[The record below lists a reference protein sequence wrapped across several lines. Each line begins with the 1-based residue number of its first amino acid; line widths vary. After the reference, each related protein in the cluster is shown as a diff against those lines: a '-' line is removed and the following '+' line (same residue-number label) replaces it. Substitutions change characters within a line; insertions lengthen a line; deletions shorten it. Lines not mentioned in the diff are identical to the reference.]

1 MHHFLTLV
9 LVVLTWHST
18 ASAESRGAKVDA
30 SAARLGTLN
39 AKERTLLEP
48 HLAHGPVLLT
58 EFRNRQ
64 TDLPAVIYAAR
75 IQASAPIVAD
85 VIGKPA
91 AYPKFM
97 NALTGVNITSE
108 SGPMVSFDWTWG
120 VSLFSMTGQNVMTT
134 YPGDAT
140 RGYRFDI
147 RTIGGDLGIGRVMW
161 RVYPDGTNGSLVVFS
176 SRLDMRDANYIT
188 RQLSQEGNAIN
199 RTINVAVAMV
209 TLLEIKEEAERRSGS
224 HVSRKFPA
232 KPLARPNVD
241 MEALRDLL
249 ARGDLVFMDLDGS
262 TMQSVTVAGRTGST
276 VGRVRRVMLDP
287 EEFSKSLL
295 HGTCAQVVE
304 RSMKGVRFEWEIP
317 IPLIHVGGEM
327 LLRASPTVVAV
338 DGVSGTLSKGQWRFD
353 THRYRSGEA
362 GVVGWATFDPAD
374 SPKLIRK
381 LIAGNTYFSHG
392 FVAATQ
398 LAVMRSLR
406 TRVHRLNAGP
416 RPSLRSAASLRAR
429 P

>member
-1 MHHFLTLV
+1 MQHFLTLFI
-9 LVVLTWHST
+9 VVFAWQ
-18 ASAESRGAKVDA
+18 SAALAENRSAKVDA
-30 SAARLGTLN
+30 SIARLGTLN
-39 AKERTLLEP
+39 TEERALLGP

-58 EFRNRQ
+58 EFQNRQ

-75 IQASAPIVAD
+75 IHASPHVVAD

-91 AYPKFM
+91 AYPRFM
-97 NALTGVNITSE
+97 SALTAVNVTSK
-108 SGPMVSFDWTWG
+108 SGPMLSFDWTWG
-120 VSLFSMTGQNVMTT
+120 VSLFSMTGRNVMTT
-134 YPGDAT
+134 YPGDET

-147 RTIGGDLGIGRVMW
+147 RTLGGDLGIGRVMW
-161 RVYPDGTNGSLVVFS
+161 RVYPDGANRSVVVFS

-209 TLLEIKEEAERRSGS
+209 TLLEIKEEAEQRAGS
-224 HVSRKFPA
+224 HVGRRFPP
-232 KPLARPNVD
+232 KPLARPSVD
-241 MEALRDLL
+241 MDALRNLL
-249 ARGDLVFMDLDGS
+249 ARGDLVFLDIDGS
-262 TMQSVTVAGRTGST
+262 TMQSATVVGRTGSS

-327 LLRASPTVVAV
+327 LLRGSPTVIAI

-353 THRYRSGEA
+353 THRYSGGEA

-406 TRVHRLNAGP
+406 TRVHRLG
-416 RPSLRSAASLRAR
+416 R
-429 P
+429 